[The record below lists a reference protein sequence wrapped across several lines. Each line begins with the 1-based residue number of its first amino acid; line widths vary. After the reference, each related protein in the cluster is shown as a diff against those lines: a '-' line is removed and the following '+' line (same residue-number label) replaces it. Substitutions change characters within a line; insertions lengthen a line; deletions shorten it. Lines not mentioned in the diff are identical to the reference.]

1 MEERERI
8 GKVTLDL
15 TYYPGEDLYSDGP
28 IEETLLQIA
37 KNYKEEDLNQVI
49 ALRKSWPVLY
59 HFSHIRQNI
68 LEWLPID
75 KEQKVLE
82 IGSGCGAITG
92 VLARKAKEVTCIEL
106 SKMRSTINA
115 YRNQDYENVKIM
127 VGNFQ
132 DIEKNLDEKYD
143 YITLIG
149 VFEYS
154 EGYIGTN
161 EPYVEMLRRIE
172 KHLAPKGKIVI
183 AIENR
188 MGLKYWAGCTE
199 DHVGK
204 FFEGLEGYPNT
215 KGVKTFS
222 RKEISDIVQQAGN
235 FSITFYYPYPD
246 YKFPLVIYSDRYL
259 PKKGELTDN
268 FCNFDRIRM
277 QLFDEPKVYD
287 SLVDAGLFPE
297 FSNSF
302 LILLEKE
309 EKNG

>member
-1 MEERERI
+1 MKEKI

-15 TYYPGEDLYSDGP
+15 QYYPGKDLYSDGP
-28 IEETLLQIA
+28 VEEELLQIA
-37 KNYKEEDLNQVI
+37 KNYKEDELNQVI
-49 ALRKSWPVLY
+49 ASRNSWPILY

-75 KEQKVLE
+75 KEHKILE
-82 IGSGCGAITG
+82 IGSGCGAVTG

-106 SKMRSTINA
+106 SKMRSSINA
-115 YRNQDYENVKIM
+115 YRNQDFENIKIL

-132 DIEKNLDEKYD
+132 DIEKNLVDKYD

-154 EGYIGTN
+154 EGYIGTK
-161 EPYVEMLRRIE
+161 EPYVEMLRRISR
-172 KHLAPKGKIVI
+172 HLAPQGKIVI

-188 MGLKYWAGCTE
+188 LGLKYWAGCTE

-204 FFEGLEGYPNT
+204 FFEGLEGYPKT
-215 KGVKTFS
+215 AGVKTFS
-222 RKEISDIVQQAGN
+222 RKEIMDIIGKAGR
-235 FSITFYYPYPD
+235 FSVSFYYPYPD
-246 YKFPLVIYSDRYL
+246 YKFPMAIYSDKYL
-259 PKKGELTDN
+259 PRKGDLTDN
-268 FCNFDRIRM
+268 FCNYDRMRM

-302 LILLEKE
+302 LLLLEKE
-309 EKNG
+309 EYNG